1 MLLFLSRRKNPP
13 APSDAE
19 RAGRCRHL
27 FFLAEGLI
35 LRHGINPSERQKS
48 PKVPKCC
55 GGLLDLDQYL
65 ILHPLLLSH
74 SLTMQLEKTKD

>member
-48 PKVPKCC
+48 PKFRHVA
-55 GGLLDLDQYL
+55 GGYL
-65 ILHPLLLSH
+65 IWINI
-74 SLTMQLEKTKD
+74 